1 MEIIVR
7 NGKWFTVNNGYPAF
21 TKLRKNDIVF
31 NHKQTEELF
40 KNGYVTG
47 SHARIVG
54 ANNNGTAHHN
64 GTALHSGT
72 AFASGS
78 TSKTTFDWIERYLKK
93 FSDAVDKFSVTAE
106 SVHKSWKDR
115 KKYTTSEI
123 KSQKS
128 LVTADSKAASKYESK
143 AKKALKGA
151 GRATYKKYWGKI
163 TSGSLSTSEIDTSKK
178 TGKALQKAIDYYDKY
193 KDATQAAVE
202 DQDKLLDMY
211 VDLFELTESKFEA
224 QLQSLETALDLIDA
238 QIDTA
243 EAKGRVNLSSYYTSK
258 KKNLTSTNKTLQQEY
273 DALVADRKTY
283 LSQKGSSKGSE
294 EYAEMTNAIAE
305 LKVEI
310 EKNNSEIAECTSE
323 IRQIKW
329 DAFDSFVDR
338 LDDLTEESD
347 LYIDILS
354 RQKMFDKDGKITSAG
369 MATQG
374 LHAQNY
380 NTYMQQSAEI
390 ASQIKALNK
399 EIAKDPLNNDLI
411 ERRQELIE
419 SQRDA
424 IESAYDEA
432 DAIAD
437 LISDGYESQLD
448 KMDDVIDKYS
458 DMLDAEQDLYDYQK
472 KVKDQTKEIADLEK
486 RRAVL
491 FGDDSEEARQQLQKI
506 ELDLE
511 DARSELQ
518 ETQMDQYFSDQK
530 KLLNDLQDEYENTVN
545 EVVDSLKENITDNIS
560 AAIDATNNN
569 RDTISATINEL
580 AKKNGINL
588 SASMDTIWNSDS
600 GRAVSSY
607 VNGSA
612 TAWSHTNAAVDSIKN
627 DVKNLYGLIASN
639 SGNSSTGSSNG
650 SSSSSGNSSSSGSS
664 SSSAL
669 SHTAKSIASSLA
681 KNVSGAIAKKTSS
694 SSGDGKIKI
703 GDKVTFVS
711 GKYHSTTSG
720 GSTGNKYLGKKVYI
734 TKTSS
739 SGKYKYYISTGK
751 KLGSGDLGWVSKD
764 QIKGYA
770 AGGFISDMQKV
781 AYQNGDD
788 MVTINTLKPGE
799 AVLSPEQTKQ
809 FVKLT
814 NFLPEASKMIDT
826 ISYAYNS
833 PNVSSSQPT
842 GNVNISS
849 PISLTLNLPNVKNYS
864 EFMQT
869 MQKDPN
875 AAKMIQAMAIGEAIG
890 QGKFSKYK
898 AKF

>member
-7 NGKWFTVNNGYPAF
+7 NGKWFDVNNGYPAF

-64 GTALHSGT
+64 GTALYSGT

-78 TSKTTFDWIERYLKK
+78 ASKTTFDWIERYLEK
-93 FSDAVDKFSVTAE
+93 FQDAVDKFAVSAE
-106 SVHKSWKDR
+106 SIHKSWSAR
-115 KKYTTSEI
+115 KTATASEI
-123 KSQKS
+123 KNQKS
-128 LVTADSKAASKYESK
+128 LVAADTKAASKYQSK
-143 AKKALKGA
+143 AKSALKSA
-151 GRATYKKYWGKI
+151 GSSAYKKYWGKI

-178 TGKALQKAIDYYDKY
+178 TGKALQKAIDFYDKY

-202 DQDKLLDMY
+202 DQDKLFDMY

-243 EAKGRVNLSSYYTSK
+243 EATGRVNLGSYYTSK
-258 KKNLTSTNKTLQQEY
+258 RTNLKSTNKTLQQEY
-273 DALVADRKTY
+273 DALVSDRKTY
-283 LSQKGSSKGSE
+283 LAQKGSSKNSE

-354 RQKMFDKDGKITSAG
+354 RQKMYDKDGKITSAG

-390 ASQIKALNK
+390 ASQIKALDK

-432 DAIAD
+432 DAISD

-486 RRAVL
+486 RRSVL

-545 EVVDSLKENITDNIS
+545 EVVDSLKENITENIS
-560 AAIDATNNN
+560 SAIDATNNN

-580 AKKNGINL
+580 AEKNGINL
-588 SASMDTIWNSDS
+588 STSMDTIWNSDS

-703 GDKVTFVS
+703 GDKVTFAS

>member
-1 MEIIVR
+1 M
-7 NGKWFTVNNGYPAF
+7 
-21 TKLRKNDIVF
+21 
-31 NHKQTEELF
+31 
-40 KNGYVTG
+40 
-47 SHARIVG
+47 
-54 ANNNGTAHHN
+54 
-64 GTALHSGT
+64 
-72 AFASGS
+72 
-78 TSKTTFDWIERYLKK
+78 
-93 FSDAVDKFSVTAE
+93 
-106 SVHKSWKDR
+106 
-115 KKYTTSEI
+115 
-123 KSQKS
+123 
-128 LVTADSKAASKYESK
+128 
-143 AKKALKGA
+143 
-151 GRATYKKYWGKI
+151 
-163 TSGSLSTSEIDTSKK
+163 STSEIDTSKK

-243 EAKGRVNLSSYYTSK
+243 EAKGRVNLSSYYTNK
-258 KKNLTSTNKTLQQEY
+258 KTNLKSTNKTLQQEY

-283 LSQKGSSKGSE
+283 LAQKGSSKNSE

-329 DAFDSFVDR
+329 DSFDSFIDR

-354 RQKMFDKDGKITSAG
+354 RQKMYDKDGKITSAG

-390 ASQIKALNK
+390 ASQIKALDK

-432 DAIAD
+432 DAISD

-486 RRAVL
+486 RRVAL
-491 FGDDSEEARQQLQKI
+491 SGDNSEEAKQQLQKI

-588 SASMDTIWNSDS
+588 STSMDTIWNSDS

-607 VNGSA
+607 ANGSA
-612 TAWSHTNAAVDSIKN
+612 TAWSNTNAAVHSIKN
-627 DVKNLYGLIASN
+627 DVNSLYGLIASN
-639 SGNSSTGSSNG
+639 SGNSSGGSSNG
-650 SSSSSGNSSSSGSS
+650 SSSSSGGSS
-664 SSSAL
+664 SSSL
-669 SHTAKSIASSLA
+669 SDAAKNIVSSL
-681 KNVSGAIAKKTSS
+681 SKKAAGSIPKKSKPSSS

-703 GDKVTFVS
+703 GDKVTFAS

-720 GSTGNKYLGKKVYI
+720 GSTGNKYLGKEVYI

-739 SGKYKYYISTGK
+739 SGKYKYYLSTGK
-751 KLGSGDLGWVSKD
+751 KLGSGDLGWVAKD

-799 AVLSPEQTKQ
+799 AVLSPDQTKQ
-809 FVKLT
+809 FIKLT

-833 PNVSSSQPT
+833 PNISSSHPT
-842 GNVNISS
+842 GDVNISS